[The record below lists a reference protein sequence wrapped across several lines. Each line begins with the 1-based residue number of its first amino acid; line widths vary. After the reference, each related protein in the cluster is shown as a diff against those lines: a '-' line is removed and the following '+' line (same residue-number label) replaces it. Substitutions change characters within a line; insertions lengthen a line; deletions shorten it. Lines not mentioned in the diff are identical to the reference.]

1 MSRIGTL
8 PIEIPQ
14 GVAVTVEN
22 GIITVEGPKGKLDR
36 KIDSLIGVDISENKL
51 SVSRKSETKQ
61 CKALHGLFRSL
72 ISNMITGVSKGFE
85 ILLTINGVG
94 YRAELTG
101 KSLVLNLGFSN
112 PIEYPIP
119 PNITIEVES
128 NNRVLVKGADKE
140 QLGQVCSEIRAFRP
154 PEPYKG
160 KGVKY
165 EKESVRR
172 KVGKTGVG

>member
-1 MSRIGTL
+1 MSRIGNL
-8 PIEIPQ
+8 PIEIPN
-14 GVAVTVEN
+14 GVKVTMEN
-22 GIITVEGPKGKLDR
+22 RSIVIEGPKGKLDR
-36 KIDSLIGVDISENKL
+36 NIDSLIDVEIEENQVK
-51 SVSRKSETKQ
+51 VSRKNETKQ
-61 CKALHGLFRSL
+61 CKARHGLFRSL

-85 ILLTINGVG
+85 TLLTINGVG
-94 YRAELTG
+94 YRAELAG
-101 KSLVLNLGFSN
+101 KSLILNLGFSN

-119 PNITIEVES
+119 PDITIEVEA
-128 NNRVLVKGADKE
+128 NNRILVKGIDKE

-165 EKESVRR
+165 DTETVRK